1 LRCAIGAPFDADAS
15 WHCTTR
21 EFRGRHLF
29 LIAFGVWLLG
39 FTSVLLLDTSVQQR
53 AVRGSRASS
62 LPVRRGIAAAL
73 FKARA
78 QVIASLIC

>member
-1 LRCAIGAPFDADAS
+1 LRCAIGAPSDADVS

-39 FTSVLLLDTSVQQR
+39 FTSVLLLGITMQQW
-53 AVRGSRASS
+53 AVSALAISFACLFGGRSRRCCS
-62 LPVRRGIAAAL
+62 RRG
-73 FKARA
+73 RR
-78 QVIASLIC
+78 